1 MMTEKTVT
9 LAFDPESLS
18 RLAGL
23 VGSRWLSVTGERL
36 TEAPGVRLSAWDDMV
51 VSTDDET
58 FAIHNEL
65 VAADFEEEPDDYPS
79 LSVRDGNERFAV
91 EEKAGHLYFQHRGEE
106 ILDVVVVRE
115 SITQRMHGQKTWTFT
130 TDYGVIFVLAHGA
143 IYVGKTSHHGEAVG
157 AIIADTVDALQIPDR
172 VDEWD
177 WENEL
182 GEEYESR
189 RELIHVDDLV
199 RG

>member
-9 LAFDPESLS
+9 LAFDPDSLN

-23 VGSRWLSVTGERL
+23 VGAPWRSVTGERL
-36 TEAPGVRLSAWDDMV
+36 TEAPGFRLFAWDEMV
-51 VSTDDET
+51 ISADDET

-65 VAADFEEEPDDYPS
+65 TPADFEDEPDEYPS
-79 LSVRDGNERFAV
+79 LSVRDGNERLAV
-91 EEKAGHLYFQHRGEE
+91 EEKAGHVYFQHRGEE
-106 ILDVVVVRE
+106 ILDVLVVRE
-115 SITQRMHGQKTWTFT
+115 SITQRMHGQKTWTFA
-130 TDYGVIFVLAHGA
+130 TDYGVIFVLARGA

-182 GEEYESR
+182 GEEYESH
-189 RELIHVDDLV
+189 REFIRVADLI
-199 RG
+199 GG